1 MGYEIPKDLK
11 DERTVEVEWHGA
23 DTRVMIDGDGV
34 KTDVKK
40 GDVITV
46 SIKQAKALLVYDRN
60 WTFAGDKP
68 KEHAFDKEQER
79 RLKEQD
85 KLAKKARKGNK
96 AEAENNDDDDDENEP
111 EEIDIESLNPEA
123 MSREEI
129 INALKGLGVNHNN
142 RTGEDKLRGLLTE
155 VIAECKAGQEAA
167 EADGEGSAE

>member
-1 MGYEIPKDLK
+1 MGYEISKDLK

-85 KLAKKARKGNK
+85 KLAKKARKGSVDTQNTQDDDSSDDDEPEVIDLEALNPETMSKDEVVNTLKALGVSHNSRTGEEKLKGLLIETITEKK
-96 AEAENNDDDDDENEP
+96 AEAEAD
-111 EEIDIESLNPEA
+111 
-123 MSREEI
+123 
-129 INALKGLGVNHNN
+129 
-142 RTGEDKLRGLLTE
+142 
-155 VIAECKAGQEAA
+155 AEKE
-167 EADGEGSAE
+167 